1 MTNKE
6 DGFDNE
12 RLKPEIPLGL
22 AEVEAAIREIERL
35 KNSDEIE
42 EPQEEPQKEP
52 QEEDHFEE
60 EESQE
65 DLEEEGDEEEGY
77 KKDHIKEFPKK
88 PEKAW
93 KEKKRRFKAQAET
106 RIALEEKRLALEENT
121 RLKELLKQ
129 AEAAGTYQ
137 YGKNVY
143 SELERAKQLQ
153 RKAIDEGDA
162 DGVIEAGMNVSRALH
177 NIMELEKWSAYEN
190 TQPQKQQEPNPP
202 QRNQEAF
209 EQEVASEWLSTHKD
223 LQPNS
228 RHYNQELAEEVG
240 EFIHALDSNIAK
252 SGNTDVYLSDKY
264 FDAIDDYIDDL
275 KSKRRTERTQK
286 NIGSISNVGSVR
298 NSYSN
303 SIHNTPS
310 KPDRI
315 KLSPLE
321 KEVARIGGF
330 SEEEWSRRKNNIFKK
345 EQGNS

>member
-1 MTNKE
+1 MTNKDGGFE
-6 DGFDNE
+6 DE
-12 RLKPEIPLGL
+12 QSKPENELGF

-35 KNSDEIE
+35 KNSDEILE
-42 EPQEEPQKEP
+42 DSQEDQAEP
-52 QEEDHFEE
+52 QEEDHFDEGE
-60 EESQE
+60 NQE
-65 DLEEEGDEEEGY
+65 YADEEGEDQGD
-77 KKDHIKEFPKK
+77 KDPIKELPKK

-106 RIALEEKRLALEENT
+106 RVALEEKRLALEENT

-162 DGVIEAGMNVSRALH
+162 DGVIESGMNVSRALH

-190 TQPQKQQEPNPP
+190 SQPQNQQGSNIQQQKQE
-202 QRNQEAF
+202 EF
-209 EQEVASEWLSTHKD
+209 EREIGAEWLSTHKE

-228 RHYNQELAEEVG
+228 RYYNQELAEEVG

-252 SGNTDVYLSDKY
+252 SGNTEVYFSDRY

-275 KSKRRTERTQK
+275 KSKRRTEKTQK

-303 SIHNTPS
+303 SLHNTSS
-310 KPDRI
+310 KPVQI

-321 KEVARIGGF
+321 KEMARNGGI
-330 SEEEWSRRKNNIFKK
+330 SEEEWSRRKNNILKK
-345 EQGNS
+345 ERGNS